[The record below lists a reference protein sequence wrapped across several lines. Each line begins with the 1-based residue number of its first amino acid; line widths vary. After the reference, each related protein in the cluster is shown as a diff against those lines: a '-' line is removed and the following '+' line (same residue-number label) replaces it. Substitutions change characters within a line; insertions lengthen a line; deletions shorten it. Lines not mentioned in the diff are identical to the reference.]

1 MAPHQKGQKMHI
13 RKLFCALMLVSIL
26 ATIAVAAD
34 IAGKWKSEA
43 PGRDGTPQVTNYTFK
58 VDGDKLTGTV
68 SGRQADTAITEGKIA
83 GDEISF
89 VVVRTMGGEERKIQY
104 KGKVS
109 GDEIKLSITF
119 NPDQPPREVVAKRVK
134 E

>member
-1 MAPHQKGQKMHI
+1 
-13 RKLFCALMLVSIL
+13 MLVAL
-26 ATIAVAAD
+26 VATIAMAAD

-43 PGRDGTPQVTNYTFK
+43 PGRDGNVRVTNYTFK
-58 VDGDKLTGTV
+58 VDGDKLTGTI
-68 SGRQADTAITEGKIA
+68 GGGMGETAISEGKIN

-89 VVVRTMGGEERKIQY
+89 VVVRSMGGEERKIQY

>member
-1 MAPHQKGQKMHI
+1 MQI
-13 RKLFCALMLVSIL
+13 RKLLVALALVAVL
-26 ATIAVAAD
+26 AFSAMAAD
-34 IAGKWKSEA
+34 ISGKWKSES
-43 PGRDGTPQVTNYTFK
+43 PGRDGTPVTTNYTFK

-68 SGRQADTAITEGKIA
+68 TGRGGETAITEGKVS

-89 VVVRTMGGEERKIQY
+89 IVVRTFQGEERKIQY

-109 GDEIKLSITF
+109 GDEIKLTITF
-119 NPDQPPREVVAKRVK
+119 GDMAPREAVAKRVK

>member
-1 MAPHQKGQKMHI
+1 
-13 RKLFCALMLVSIL
+13 MLVGL
-26 ATIAVAAD
+26 VATIALAAD
-34 IAGKWKSEA
+34 INGKWKSEA
-43 PGRDGTPQVTNYTFK
+43 PGRDGSPMVTTYTFK

-68 SGRQADTAITEGKIA
+68 TGRMGETAISEGKVS

-89 VVVRTMGGEERKIQY
+89 VVVRNMGGEDRKIQY

-119 NPDQPPREVVAKRVK
+119 NPDNPPREVVAKRVK